1 MLPKSTSGLV
11 GLIVI
16 ESFASSGEL
25 AAADI
30 ANTDAT
36 LSQTFNWLSRGNR
49 VESGERKTAPR
60 WLGADAADAIRRF
73 SVRRF
78 ASRLFGRG
86 RPALVAAECRD
97 LGVQLERAA
106 RQLRRKIDA
115 ARSSPR

>member
-1 MLPKSTSGLV
+1 MLPKSTSGPL

-16 ESFASSGEL
+16 ESFVSSGDL

-36 LSQTFNWLSRGNR
+36 LDQIFNWLSHGNR

-60 WLGADAADAIRRF
+60 WLGAHAADAIPRF
-73 SVRRF
+73 SVRRV

-86 RPALVAAECRD
+86 QVALVAADCRG

-106 RQLRRKIDA
+106 RQLRRKLDA
-115 ARSSPR
+115 ARSRPR

>member
-16 ESFASSGEL
+16 ESSASSGDL

-30 ANTDAT
+30 ANADAT
-36 LSQTFNWLSRGNR
+36 LKQIFNWLSRGNR

-60 WLGADAADAIRRF
+60 WLGAHAADAIPRF
-73 SVRRF
+73 SVRRV

-86 RPALVAAECRD
+86 RPALVAADCRD

-106 RQLRRKIDA
+106 RQMRRKIDA
-115 ARSSPR
+115 ARSRPR